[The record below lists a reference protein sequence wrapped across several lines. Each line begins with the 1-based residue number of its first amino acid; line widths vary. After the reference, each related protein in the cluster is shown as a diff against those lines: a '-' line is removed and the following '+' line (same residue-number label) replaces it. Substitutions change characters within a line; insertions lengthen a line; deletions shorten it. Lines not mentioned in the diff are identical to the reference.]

1 MTKERQL
8 EDGSAG
14 CGSDQLLTDRP
25 DRVEGKWKSGEL
37 MRQWNSTFA
46 NSEPNT

>member
-1 MTKERQL
+1 MVLQ
-8 EDGSAG
+8 GV
-14 CGSDQLLTDRP
+14 DQINWLTDRP